1 MVVYLDES
9 GDLGFSGK
17 RGSSKYIIITLLFV
31 ETSRLIRYLIRKV
44 REDLIIPKDVEI
56 KGSNLFPW
64 KLKRI
69 IKELSDHRF
78 PIFCIIVKKANVYR
92 KSSAEPD
99 RFYNFI
105 VKEILRQA
113 VIELNISIADRLT
126 LVADDK
132 TRKKFWGLD
141 FISYLEREFSDIGL
155 RVHTEDS
162 KTAGIGAVDVISYA
176 IQRLY
181 EQNDSSYFKIIKE
194 RVRIRPYL
202 FRK

>member
-17 RGSSKYIIITLLFV
+17 KGSSKYIIITLLFV
-31 ETSRLIRYLIRKV
+31 EASRLIRYIMRKI
-44 REDLIIPKDVEI
+44 REDFNIPRHIEI
-56 KGSNLFPW
+56 KGSNLFPN
-64 KLKRI
+64 KLKKILKR
-69 IKELSDHRF
+69 LSDREF
-78 PIFCIIVKKANVYR
+78 PMYSIIVKKANVYR
-92 KSSAEPD
+92 RSSVEPD

-113 VIELNISIADRLT
+113 VTELNITSADRLI

-141 FISYLEREFSDIGL
+141 FIPYLEREFSDIEL
-155 RVHTEDS
+155 KVHTEDS
-162 KTAGIGAVDVISYA
+162 KAAGIGAVDVVSYA

-181 EQNDSSYFKIIKE
+181 ERNDSSYFKIIQD
-194 RVRIRPYL
+194 RVTIRSYL
-202 FRK
+202 FYK